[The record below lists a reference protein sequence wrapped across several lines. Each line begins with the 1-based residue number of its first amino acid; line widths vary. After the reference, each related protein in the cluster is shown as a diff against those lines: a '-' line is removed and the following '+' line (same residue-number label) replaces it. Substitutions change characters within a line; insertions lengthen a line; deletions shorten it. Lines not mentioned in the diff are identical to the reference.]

1 MLLSQ
6 VVALPVVS
14 SHRLQRDQVVFL
26 MFQVLLDPVTAF
38 QTPKRTISTH
48 SRCSKRKE
56 SMVNPRSSLAHCH
69 RRCCLPCGRAQYATP
84 VKAKTSAPLPFPGT
98 TCAALTWRG
107 LVELTRTGS
116 RGRGAGC
123 GRRWR
128 GERGDSRSASSV
140 ARGPL
145 GRLR

>member
-1 MLLSQ
+1 
-6 VVALPVVS
+6 
-14 SHRLQRDQVVFL
+14 
-26 MFQVLLDPVTAF
+26 
-38 QTPKRTISTH
+38 
-48 SRCSKRKE
+48 
-56 SMVNPRSSLAHCH
+56 MVNPRPPLARCH

-84 VKAKTSAPLPFPGT
+84 VKAKTSAPLPLPGT

-128 GERGDSRSASSV
+128 GERGDSRSAEGL
-140 ARGPL
+140 RGDRMA
-145 GRLR
+145 RLR